1 MGYFT
6 LVSKAKLAFIL
17 ALLLPV
23 PVANAAPVSVSS
35 FTCTAVLPENPRTAS
50 DYLVTKLPDL
60 PASALSELRTHYAG
74 FIPTSTNSS
83 NPGNLFFWYF
93 PSSNTASA
101 DLVIW
106 LNGGPG
112 CSSLFGSF
120 VENGPLEIQNN
131 GTLAANLNSWHR
143 HTNIL
148 YIEQPSGAGFS
159 TNLDPT
165 KGPFDEFQVASL
177 FLTFLNG
184 FYFVFP
190 EAKSWSLHLTGESYA
205 GVYIPFICAAITQ
218 CPYLVD
224 QKTPILLSGIAIN
237 NAVLDFDRQIAPSS
251 AVAAYDYLANRNF
264 FAVDP
269 TGLLQETAAKTA
281 SICRSLKTK
290 NESLAMDEYG
300 CNMVGLVG
308 FWFATHMNSLGK
320 GNTCLNPYNVDSPI
334 PCGALDEFHLQEDAL
349 LAYLNNPAV
358 RDAIHVDPYLS
369 TMDPS
374 RTWEECH
381 RTTITTQHD
390 SEHGPSPITFLPML
404 IERGIKVI
412 IYNGDSDLLVNYVAQ
427 EQAFGNMTWN
437 GSKGFQNDPTQW
449 TVNSLPA
456 GLKWV
461 ERGLSYIR
469 VFGAGHMVVA
479 NDPAAGLQ
487 VLSELLNINVNE
499 PETKTPAQS
508 NVLYNGNVSAGT
520 SLGGHRKFEIFDE
533 WWTFGRDAV
542 NLRIANI
549 SIPQLQNRSI
559 MEQHKCMYKRSSTG
573 ATVKVWF

>member
-1 MGYFT
+1 MGYSA
-6 LVSKAKLAFIL
+6 LVIKAKLAFIL
-17 ALLLPV
+17 ALFLPV
-23 PVANAAPVSVSS
+23 LVANAAPVSVSS
-35 FTCTAVLPENPRTAS
+35 FTCTAVLPVNPKTAS

-60 PASALSELRTHYAG
+60 PASALSELHVHYAG

-93 PSSNTASA
+93 PSSNTAST

-120 VENGPLEIQNN
+120 IENGPLEIQND
-131 GTLAANLNSWHR
+131 GTVAANLNSWHR

-205 GVYIPFICAAITQ
+205 GVYIPFICAAIAQ

-237 NAVLDFDRQIAPSS
+237 NAVLDFERQIGPSS

-264 FAVDP
+264 FSIDP
-269 TGLLQETAAKTA
+269 TGVLQETAAKTA
-281 SICRSLKTK
+281 SICRTLKTK

-308 FWFATHMNSLGK
+308 FWFATNLDSLGK
-320 GNTCLNPYNVDSPI
+320 GNTCLNPYNVGSPI
-334 PCGALDEFHLQEDAL
+334 PCGALDEFHSQEDAL
-349 LAYLNNPAV
+349 LAYLNNAAV

-390 SEHGPSPITFLPML
+390 SEQGPSPITFLPML

-412 IYNGDSDLLVNYVAQ
+412 IYNGDSDMLVNYVAQ

-437 GSKGFQNDPTQW
+437 GFKGFQHHPTEW
-449 TVNSLPA
+449 AVNSAPA
-456 GLKWV
+456 GLKWI

-487 VLSELLNINVNE
+487 VLSELLNINLHE
-499 PETKTPAQS
+499 PATRTPVLS
-508 NVLYNGNVSAGT
+508 NLMYHENVSAGT
-520 SLGGHRKFEIFDE
+520 SLGGR
-533 WWTFGRDAV
+533 RVSAA
-542 NLRIANI
+542 L
-549 SIPQLQNRSI
+549 I
-559 MEQHKCMYKRSSTG
+559 MLFVLCLC
-573 ATVKVWF
+573 